1 MATSIPGVSGDALN
15 SLSVRELAALL
26 NAPRKGAGTQVTVK
40 SYPVKLGPV
49 PLLGAEH
56 MYTEYDDGRSQ
67 YVFRGGPSRHGLHAQ
82 VDPAGQS
89 PDYGR
94 GTRVVHE
101 TLIPGR
107 SANEAAESARGTAAR
122 IEQSRAPYGVVSSNS
137 NSAVGDQMRDQFG
150 YRVGAGSRTPGAGSS
165 ITIPQ
170 RRHQTARR

>member
-1 MATSIPGVSGDALN
+1 MATTIPGVSGAAFS

-26 NAPRKGAGTQVTVK
+26 NAPKKGAGTQVTVK
-40 SYPVKLGPV
+40 SYPVKLGPA

-56 MYTEYDDGRSQ
+56 MYTEYDDGQSQ
-67 YVFRGGPSRHGLHAQ
+67 YIFRGGPSRHGLHAQ
-82 VDPAGQS
+82 VDPAGES

-101 TLIPGR
+101 TFIPGR

-122 IEQSRAPYGVVSSNS
+122 IEGSGRLYKGLISNS

-150 YRVGAGSRTPGAGSS
+150 YRVGAGLRTPGAGSAV
-165 ITIPQ
+165 TIPQ

>member
-1 MATSIPGVSGDALN
+1 MATSIPGVSGDAFS

-26 NAPRKGAGTQVTVK
+26 NAPKKGAGTKVTVK

-49 PLLGAEH
+49 PLVAEH

-67 YVFRGGPSRHGLHAQ
+67 YIFRGGPSRHGLHAQ

-101 TLIPGR
+101 TFIPGR
-107 SANEAAESARGTAAR
+107 SADEAADSARGTAAR
-122 IEQSRAPYGVVSSNS
+122 IEQSRRPYGGVFFNS

-150 YRVGAGSRTPGAGSS
+150 YRVGAGLRTPGAGGYV
-165 ITIPQ
+165 TIPQ